1 MHKILASSTL
11 VLALGL
17 GIATMGLAQGSQL
30 VLEAQH
36 ALKDKGYDPGAM
48 DGVYGPKTR
57 TAVRDFEK
65 NSYLPVDGLLSP
77 QTLAALG
84 VLNAGAERK
93 IHTAGT
99 NVKLSYASG
108 GKQIGE
114 GGKALGSDMKHGEVV
129 GGAKEF
135 GKGLGQGVAN
145 IGKGTGHAAA
155 NAAKS
160 VKDAVTGN
168 K

>member
-1 MHKILASSTL
+1 MRRILASSTFM
-11 VLALGL
+11 LGL
-17 GIATMGLAQGSQL
+17 VITPMGLAQSSQL

-36 ALKDKGYDPGAM
+36 ALKDKGYDPGAL
-48 DGVYGPKTR
+48 DGVYGVKTR
-57 TAVRDFEK
+57 AAVRDFEK
-65 NSYLPVDGLLSP
+65 KSYLPVDGLLSP

-84 VLNAGAERK
+84 VINAGAERK
-93 IHTAGT
+93 FHTAGT
-99 NVKLSYASG
+99 NVKLSYGSG

-114 GGKALGSDMKHGEVV
+114 GGKALGSNVRHGEVV
-129 GGAKEF
+129 DGAKEF
-135 GKGLGQGVAN
+135 GKDLGHGVAS